1 MEKKSVRITKKAVL
15 YLFVLILLVCFVF
28 PFFWM
33 IRTSL
38 MEINQIFQLPPVFI
52 PDPLVLAELSRSLQ
66 HFPLAAVYRKLFYHQ
81 YSFCSRF
88 GIHQFPVRFRI
99 LQNPVETAERN
110 FYRSA
115 LQHDA
120 SLCRYH
126 HSHLLGLERRGRRG
140 YLLAPDSPLLVRRR
154 SHVYLLAAPVL
165 SVYSKG
171 TG

>member
-1 MEKKSVRITKKAVL
+1 MEKKISSNHEKSSAVSFCADSIGMFCVSVFLDAQNL
-15 YLFVLILLVCFVF
+15 SDGDQPNF
-28 PFFWM
+28 PASSGVHS
-33 IRTSL
+33 R
-38 MEINQIFQLPPVFI
+38 PA
-52 PDPLVLAELSRSLQ
+52 VLAELSRSLQ

-81 YSFCSRF
+81 HSFCSRF
-88 GIHQFPVRFRI
+88 GIHQFPVRFWI
-99 LQNPVETAERN
+99 LQNPVETAEPN